1 MCSPGGE
8 GQRLGASAR
17 SGSALPLHICLVP
30 RAHFVVVISM
40 AKIRVLIVDDSVV
53 IRRMVS
59 DVLSSEPDIEVAGT
73 AADGRI
79 ALQKIE
85 QVNPD
90 IVTLDVEMPVM
101 DGLETLKQLRKT
113 HRRLPVIMFS
123 TVTERGASA
132 TMDALALGAVDYVT
146 KPANVGSAAAALEK
160 IRVELIPKIRAH
172 VSQATAFVA
181 RPSSL
186 QGSQVPRLPFSRA
199 TARPISSRVEVVAI
213 GTSTGGPNALGEL
226 VPLLPQNFPVP
237 VVIVQHMPP
246 IFTKFLAD
254 RLSSKSQIP
263 VAEAVNSQ
271 ELLPGHAYIAPG
283 DFHMKVE
290 RTKEG
295 VRIRTQQEQPENS
308 CRPAV
313 DVLFR
318 SVAEVYGGDTLAII
332 MTGMGQ
338 DGLRGCGQ
346 IREVGGQI
354 LAQDEATSVVWGMPG
369 YVANAGLA
377 DVVLPLGLLAG
388 EIIRR
393 VAVGRHSEIRPRPIY
408 FLQNRSAQ

>member
-1 MCSPGGE
+1 MLPAFQE
-8 GQRLGASAR
+8 RLTR
-17 SGSALPLHICLVP
+17 RFDFQPM
-30 RAHFVVVISM
+30 VVTAM
-40 AKIRVLIVDDSVV
+40 PKIRVLVVDDSVV

-59 DVLSSEPDIEVAGT
+59 DVLAGEPDIEVAGA

-90 IVTLDVEMPVM
+90 ILTLDVEMPVM
-101 DGLETLKQLRKT
+101 DGLETLRQLRKT

-123 TVTERGASA
+123 TLTERGASA
-132 TMDALALGAVDYVT
+132 TMDALALGASDYVT

-160 IRVELIPKIRAH
+160 IRAELIPKIRAH
-172 VSQATAFVA
+172 GPQPANSAA
-181 RPSSL
+181 RPFTL
-186 QGSQVPRLPFSRA
+186 TPEQMAQLPFSVSAPRPA
-199 TARPISSRVEVVAI
+199 TSRVEVVAI
-213 GTSTGGPNALGEL
+213 GTSTGGPNALGDL
-226 VPLLPQNFPVP
+226 VPLLPPNFPVP

-254 RLSSKSQIP
+254 RLSSKSQIT
-263 VAEAVNSQ
+263 VVEASNHV
-271 ELLPGHAYIAPG
+271 ELLPGNAYIAPG
-283 DFHMKVE
+283 DFHMMVE
-290 RTKEG
+290 RSKDG

-318 SVAEVYGGDTLAII
+318 SVAEVYRGDALAVI

-338 DGLRGCGQ
+338 DGLRGCGR
-346 IREVGGQI
+346 IREAGGQI

-377 DVVLPLGLLAG
+377 DGVLPLGLIAG
-388 EIIRR
+388 EIVRR
-393 VAVGRHSEIRPRPIY
+393 VAVGRVAATRPRLTY
-408 FLQNRSAQ
+408 YLNTRSAR

>member
-1 MCSPGGE
+1 MP
-8 GQRLGASAR
+8 
-17 SGSALPLHICLVP
+17 
-30 RAHFVVVISM
+30 
-40 AKIRVLIVDDSVV
+40 KIRVLVVDDSVV

-59 DVLSSEPDIEVAGT
+59 DVLSGEPDIEVAGA

-90 IVTLDVEMPVM
+90 ILTLDVEMPVM

-123 TVTERGASA
+123 TLTERGASA
-132 TMDALALGAVDYVT
+132 TMDALALGASDYVT

-160 IRVELIPKIRAH
+160 IRAELIPKIRAH
-172 VSQATAFVA
+172 VPQSTPSATRPFSMLAAQTAQRPSALNAPRPATA
-181 RPSSL
+181 
-186 QGSQVPRLPFSRA
+186 
-199 TARPISSRVEVVAI
+199 RVEVVAI
-213 GTSTGGPNALGEL
+213 GTSTGGPNALSDL
-226 VPLLPQNFPVP
+226 VPLLPPNFPVP

-263 VAEAVNSQ
+263 VMEAANHQ

-283 DFHMKVE
+283 DFHMMVE
-290 RTKEG
+290 RSREG
-295 VRIRTQQEQPENS
+295 LRIRTQQEQPENS

-318 SVAEVYGGDTLAII
+318 SVAELYRGDVLAVI

-338 DGLRGCGQ
+338 DGLRGCGR
-346 IREVGGQI
+346 IREAGGQI

-377 DVVLPLGLLAG
+377 DAVLPLGLIAG
-388 EIIRR
+388 EIVRR
-393 VAVGRHSEIRPRPIY
+393 VAVGRMPAVRPRQTY
-408 FLQNRSAQ
+408 FLDTRSPR